1 MLLALIIIMALMPF
15 IASPYVLL
23 LMLPFIGYSI
33 ALLGFNLL
41 FGSTGLLSFGHA
53 LFLGVGAYAAAALT
67 SKLGV
72 LSFELLLLTAALV
85 SGLTSL
91 VVGALCV
98 RYTRI
103 FFGMLTLAF
112 GMLFHS
118 FLFKFY
124 SITGGDQGM
133 RVLRPLLLGMEWRGG
148 KTAFLTGPFYYYCA
162 RAVCAAGSCD
172 VAHHPFAFR
181 PASAAI
187 RENAGKAAYVGVQ
200 VFRMRL
206 AAFVISAVYGGIGGT
221 ILAVTTGL
229 ADPEL
234 AYWTHSGNLV
244 FMAVLGGSGTFAGP
258 AIGALAFVLLQ
269 DFVMSI
275 TQYWRFVMGAVLV
288 LLVCLCRRAFRAP
301 SRLLV
306 NRRRGAMRCKP
317 LAGADASPLFRDDQ
331 RLEDLRRLQGAHD
344 VSFHVNDGEFVSI
357 VGPNGAG
364 KTTLVNVVTGLL
376 RPSTGEVRF
385 RGRDIAGVGPVE
397 LARRGMSRTFQLVN
411 IFPALTVRETLGVA
425 VASRLR
431 RVGNP
436 FRSLQAR

>member
-1 MLLALIIIMALMPF
+1 VSIPSVDIATPSVPRALPRLSGLWVLFALLAVMAVLPLF
-15 IASPYVLL
+15 ASPYVLM
-23 LMLPFIGYSI
+23 LMLPFMGYGI

-41 FGSTGLLSFGHA
+41 FGTTGLLSFGHA
-53 LFLGVGAYAAAALT
+53 LFLGVGAYTAAALT
-67 SKLGV
+67 SKFGFK
-72 LSFELLLLTAALV
+72 SFELILLAAALA
-85 SGLTSL
+85 SGLIS
-91 VVGALCV
+91 VIVGLLCV

-124 SITGGDQGM
+124 AVTGGDQGM

-148 KTAFLTGPFYYYCA
+148 KTAFLTGPFYYYA
-162 RAVCAAGSCD
+162 LVLFALLGLAMWRITES
-172 VAHHPFAFR
+172 PFGLHLK
-181 PASAAI
+181 AI

-200 VFRMRL
+200 IFRMRL

-269 DFVMSI
+269 DFVMSV

-288 LLVCLCRRAFRAP
+288 LLVVFMPQGL
-301 SRLLV
+301 S
-306 NRRRGAMRCKP
+306 GAVAL
-317 LAGADASPLFRDDQ
+317 LAGKR
-331 RLEDLRRLQGAHD
+331 
-344 VSFHVNDGEFVSI
+344 
-357 VGPNGAG
+357 NG
-364 KTTLVNVVTGLL
+364 
-376 RPSTGEVRF
+376 
-385 RGRDIAGVGPVE
+385 GR
-397 LARRGMSRTFQLVN
+397 
-411 IFPALTVRETLGVA
+411 
-425 VASRLR
+425 
-431 RVGNP
+431 
-436 FRSLQAR
+436 

>member
-1 MLLALIIIMALMPF
+1 VSAPSVHLASGAVGWKTVLRPNGLSVLLGLIGALALMPL
-15 IASPYVLL
+15 IASPYMLM
-23 LMLPFIGYSI
+23 LMLPFIGYGI

-41 FGSTGLLSFGHA
+41 FGGTGLLSFGHA
-53 LFLGVGAYAAAALT
+53 LFLGVGAYTAAALT
-67 SKLGV
+67 SKFGV
-72 LSFELLLLTAALV
+72 LSFEVLLIAAALA
-85 SGLTSL
+85 SGLISL

-98 RYTRI
+98 RYTKI

-124 SITGGDQGM
+124 SVTGGDQGM

-148 KTAFLTGPFYYYCA
+148 KTAFLTGPFYYYA
-162 RAVCAAGSCD
+162 LVLFALLGLAMWRITRS
-172 VAHHPFAFR
+172 PFGLHLR
-181 PASAAI
+181 AI

-258 AIGALAFVLLQ
+258 AIGALVFVVLQ

-288 LLVCLCRRAFRAP
+288 LLVVFMPQGLSGTIEA
-301 SRLLV
+301 LV
-306 NRRRGAMRCKP
+306 NRRHGDR
-317 LAGADASPLFRDDQ
+317 
-331 RLEDLRRLQGAHD
+331 
-344 VSFHVNDGEFVSI
+344 
-357 VGPNGAG
+357 
-364 KTTLVNVVTGLL
+364 
-376 RPSTGEVRF
+376 
-385 RGRDIAGVGPVE
+385 
-397 LARRGMSRTFQLVN
+397 
-411 IFPALTVRETLGVA
+411 
-425 VASRLR
+425 
-431 RVGNP
+431 
-436 FRSLQAR
+436 

>member
-1 MLLALIIIMALMPF
+1 VSNQSIDIASGTVVQRTALRPNGLWVLLGLIIVMALMPLF
-15 IASPYVLL
+15 VSPYVLL

-53 LFLGVGAYAAAALT
+53 LFLGIGAYTAAALT

-72 LSFELLLLTAALV
+72 LSFELLLLAAALV

-148 KTAFLTGPFYYYCA
+148 KTAFLTGPFYYYA
-162 RAVCAAGSCD
+162 LLL
-172 VAHHPFAFR
+172 FALLGLAMWRITRSSFGLHLR
-181 PASAAI
+181 AI

-200 VFRMRL
+200 IFRMRL

-221 ILAVTTGL
+221 ILAITTGL

-258 AIGALAFVLLQ
+258 AIGALVFVVLQ
-269 DFVMSI
+269 DFVMST

-288 LLVCLCRRAFRAP
+288 LLVVFMPQGLSGTIEA
-301 SRLLV
+301 LL
-306 NRRRGAMRCKP
+306 NRRRG
-317 LAGADASPLFRDDQ
+317 
-331 RLEDLRRLQGAHD
+331 
-344 VSFHVNDGEFVSI
+344 
-357 VGPNGAG
+357 
-364 KTTLVNVVTGLL
+364 
-376 RPSTGEVRF
+376 
-385 RGRDIAGVGPVE
+385 GR
-397 LARRGMSRTFQLVN
+397 
-411 IFPALTVRETLGVA
+411 
-425 VASRLR
+425 
-431 RVGNP
+431 
-436 FRSLQAR
+436 